1 MLKVPI
7 NPINILVC
15 IIYAQKIKRT
25 HSFCQSASLGLA
37 GNTQRS
43 LWSSSHA
50 LCAAIL
56 WLGSCL
62 YKIVY
67 SILFSLKHWGN
78 LKKKGNLKLIQSGGD
93 DTQVKKCKTK
103 SWKTNTTI
111 WTSSKRR
118 LTVHLSSHTT
128 ISGPHTQKLT
138 SQNRHYLCWIS
149 ATHLNHNFTLSYHL
163 LLTQNNL
170 QFSSDNFLY
179 IYLTPDTLFVKR
191 IRQVNKKV

>member
-1 MLKVPI
+1 MLFRVPI

-25 HSFCQSASLGLA
+25 QFFAKVHPWVWQAIPKNLCDHHGMPFTLQLLSLV
-37 GNTQRS
+37 S
-43 LWSSSHA
+43 
-50 LCAAIL
+50 
-56 WLGSCL
+56 SCL

-78 LKKKGNLKLIQSGGD
+78 LKVIQINWGD

-118 LTVHLSSHTT
+118 LTVPLSSHTT
-128 ISGPHTQKLT
+128 ISGPQTQKLT
-138 SQNRHYLCWIS
+138 SQNRHC
-149 ATHLNHNFTLSYHL
+149 F
-163 LLTQNNL
+163 
-170 QFSSDNFLY
+170 FLDFY
-179 IYLTPDTLFVKR
+179 KP
-191 IRQVNKKV
+191 